1 MATLAAAK
9 PHPIY
14 LAGRWVDSPDPL
26 VIANP
31 ARADEPAGQ
40 TFNATEE
47 QYEEAVDAA
56 VAAFDQTRMRPAYER
71 SAALRRISDGI
82 RGRREELGRL
92 IATAGGGAAAG
103 ARPAQPRRSQK
114 RRSATRSSRSIGRC

>member
-1 MATLAAAK
+1 MATPPAAK
-9 PHPIY
+9 PHPIS

-40 TFNATEE
+40 TLNATEE

-56 VAAFDQTRMRPAYER
+56 VAAFDQTRMLPAYER
-71 SAALRRISDGI
+71 SAAPDTHPPGHGGAPRPPRD
-82 RGRREELGRL
+82 RGRDPGPP
-92 IATAGGGAAAG
+92 GGAGPADRARGRKAG
-103 ARPAQPRRSQK
+103 PRRA
-114 RRSATRSSRSIGRC
+114 RRG